1 MTQGIRRG
9 DGQPGEPASWWPTAD
24 LSVSLSDV
32 VVVTVNYNTRRL
44 VSMLLW
50 SLHRFL
56 GPELRSVVVVD
67 NGSSDGSAEVLRAC
81 ARADLCDLVVNA
93 ANRYHG
99 PALSQALSWCAS
111 NSRGARNHRPWFWLL
126 DSDCVVAR
134 PDAATEAMS
143 AATAAGAALLGEA
156 AWNRWHED
164 VRLCG
169 YSLLLDPAYVW
180 RPQIGPF
187 GQGGDPVGDFEQSC
201 RRAQVPTATFPFT
214 AGGFIIHLGRGTLAG
229 VYERGETSNA
239 FFGWAEEHHA
249 PHFQL
254 VPGARARYT
263 ALLEEFDDAV
273 GDLQPEQLVNACRRN

>member
-1 MTQGIRRG
+1 MTANAAG
-9 DGQPGEPASWWPTAD
+9 P
-24 LSVSLSDV
+24 
-32 VVVTVNYNTRRL
+32 VTTLYL
-44 VSMLLW
+44 IMAGLPMLQ
-50 SLHRFL
+50 FL
-56 GPELRSVVVVD
+56 GT
-67 NGSSDGSAEVLRAC
+67 AAWFY
-81 ARADLCDLVVNA
+81 LVVNA

-187 GQGGDPVGDFEQSC
+187 GQGGGI
-201 RRAQVPTATFPFT
+201 RAELVLDNLFDAFK
-214 AGGFIIHLGRGTLAG
+214 GG
-229 VYERGETSNA
+229 
-239 FFGWAEEHHA
+239 
-249 PHFQL
+249 L
-254 VPGARARYT
+254 VFVRHIRVLRT
-263 ALLEEFDDAV
+263 V
-273 GDLQPEQLVNACRRN
+273 VC